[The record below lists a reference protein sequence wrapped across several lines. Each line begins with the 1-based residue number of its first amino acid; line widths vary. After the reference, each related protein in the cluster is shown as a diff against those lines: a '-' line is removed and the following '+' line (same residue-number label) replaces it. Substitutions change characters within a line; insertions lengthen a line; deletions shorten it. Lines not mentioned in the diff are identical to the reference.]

1 MNLENVPLVPVTV
14 EVYGTL
20 RLRTKRKHL
29 CVEIPQV
36 CDRHNLAFA
45 LSKVCPELV
54 GIAIN
59 NEGTDIK
66 DTYAI
71 NLNGLK
77 FLDGNNFHVNS
88 DDSIILLSNQAG
100 G

>member
-1 MNLENVPLVPVTV
+1 M
-14 EVYGTL
+14 
-20 RLRTKRKHL
+20 
-29 CVEIPQV
+29 
-36 CDRHNLAFA
+36 
-45 LSKVCPELV
+45 CPDLV
-54 GIAIN
+54 GIVIN
-59 NEGTDIK
+59 YEGTDIK